1 MIFFSKIFKKNRK
14 KIDTR
19 RLVQRRRAVRLYIWF
34 KDATG
39 GDVSTLSL
47 KKLLSF
53 AFCLLS
59 FLYLCQHDNSR

>member
-19 RLVQRRRAVRLYIWF
+19 HLVQRRRAVRLYIWF
-34 KDATG
+34 KDARRC
-39 GDVSTLSL
+39 VSTLEL